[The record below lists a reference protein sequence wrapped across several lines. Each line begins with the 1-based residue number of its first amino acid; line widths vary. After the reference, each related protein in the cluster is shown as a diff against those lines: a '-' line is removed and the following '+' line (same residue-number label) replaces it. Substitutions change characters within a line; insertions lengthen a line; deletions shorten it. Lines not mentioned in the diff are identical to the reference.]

1 MYKNEKNRMTS
12 DDEWVNLRVNGDRL
26 RKIEDETAKKE
37 LKEKKTIPVRISKVL
52 LDTGEIEY
60 LLTNIPQNIITA
72 EEMKEAYFKRWQ
84 IEIGYDI

>member
-1 MYKNEKNRMTS
+1 M
-12 DDEWVNLRVNGDRL
+12 
-26 RKIEDETAKKE
+26 AK
-37 LKEKKTIPVRISKVL
+37 VA

-60 LLTNIPQNIITA
+60 LLTNIPKDIISE